1 MENIAQQLAVIDPGS
16 AWLLPIPK
24 DGFTMP
30 KFSFG
35 QKVMSRSR
43 ETCGRI
49 IGMEF
54 APDGST
60 LAYQISPGWHY
71 VIEVTARPS
80 SKKWRDEVDSLPE
93 ADLIIISGGEN

>member
-35 QKVMSRSR
+35 QKVMSRGR
-43 ETCGRI
+43 ETIGRI

-71 VIEVTARPS
+71 IVAVTAH
-80 SKKWRDEVDSLPE
+80 SKSLKWRDEVSSVPE
-93 ADLIIISGGEN
+93 ADNIINCRGEN